1 MWTDCEMEA
10 GEGKRRLYRANLAR
24 RDQLMM
30 QVQLALAANAH
41 KQTCLM
47 LNVCKVVDVHEEM
60 I

>member
-1 MWTDCEMEA
+1 MEA